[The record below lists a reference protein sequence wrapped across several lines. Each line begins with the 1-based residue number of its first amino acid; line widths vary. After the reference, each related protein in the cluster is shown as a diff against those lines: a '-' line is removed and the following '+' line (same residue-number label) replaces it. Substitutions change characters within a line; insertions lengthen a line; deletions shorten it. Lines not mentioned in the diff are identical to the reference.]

1 MSLILLSVCS
11 SILSL
16 SAILYSSEAYG
27 RVKRLENNLNSKIL
41 ELQQL
46 NFSLRNALQDFYA
59 SVESNL
65 KSR

>member
-16 SAILYSSEAYG
+16 SAILLSLAAYG
-27 RVKRLENNLNSKIL
+27 KVKQLESRIVSNYSELLRLNCNL
-41 ELQQL
+41 Q
-46 NFSLRNALQDFYA
+46 NALQNFYA